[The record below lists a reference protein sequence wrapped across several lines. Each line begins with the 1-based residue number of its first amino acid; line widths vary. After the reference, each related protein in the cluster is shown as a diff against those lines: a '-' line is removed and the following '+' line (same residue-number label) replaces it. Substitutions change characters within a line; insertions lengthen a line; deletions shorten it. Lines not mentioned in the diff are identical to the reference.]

1 LSFFVFCFLLLFS
14 FVLGAWKRGR
24 TRAVSRNAEC
34 GIRRQEKEWKNR
46 VKIFV
51 VFVVIFVIFCFVL
64 SVWKRGRVRA
74 VSRNTGCGDQKKRVK
89 DRR

>member
-1 LSFFVFCFLLLFS
+1 M
-14 FVLGAWKRGR
+14 
-24 TRAVSRNAEC
+24 
-34 GIRRQEKEWKNR
+34 RRQEKEWKNR